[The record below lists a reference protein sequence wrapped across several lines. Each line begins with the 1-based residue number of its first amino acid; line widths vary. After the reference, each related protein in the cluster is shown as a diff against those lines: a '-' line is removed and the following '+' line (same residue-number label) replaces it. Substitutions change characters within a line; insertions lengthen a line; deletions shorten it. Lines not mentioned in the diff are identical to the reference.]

1 MAGKFEIFKDKRGE
15 FCFRLKAS
23 NGEIILASESYK
35 AKSGCKNGIASV
47 QKNCKDANCYVAK
60 DTKNGKYRFNLRSRN
75 NQVIGTSQNYKTEK
89 SRDAGIASVKK
100 HAPGAK
106 IEDLC

>member
-60 DTKNGKYRFNLRSRN
+60 DTKNGKYRFSSRALGN
-75 NQVIGTSQNYKTEK
+75 
-89 SRDAGIASVKK
+89 
-100 HAPGAK
+100 
-106 IEDLC
+106 